1 MDTVIRSARLEGA
14 ELRECL
20 KLYDLDRYL
29 FKQVH
34 PRFRDED
41 TMEPFDFFAIVAWK
55 SNRTKTKV
63 RRGLDDAGKSVQGL
77 MREVAQA
84 ETPREKV
91 EVLLEVWGIGLAMAS
106 AILTVCDPK
115 TFTVLDYRAWETLQA
130 ASVQGLPQRYPATPD
145 EYLDYCRVCRR
156 LAEHVGMSLRDPNR
170 ALWAKSWRDDRREL
184 VQESWS
190 EEVLS

>member
-29 FKQVH
+29 FRQVH
-34 PRFRDED
+34 PRFRDEH
-41 TMEPFDFFAIVAWK
+41 TMEPFDFFAIVVWK

-63 RRGLDDAGKSVQGL
+63 KKGLDDAGKSVQEL

-84 ETPREKV
+84 ETPGAMV
-91 EVLLEVWGIGLAMAS
+91 EVLLQVGGIGLAVAS
-106 AILTVCDPK
+106 AILAVCDPK
-115 TFTVLDYRAWETLQA
+115 TFTVLDYRAWETLQG
-130 ASVQGLPQRYPATPD
+130 ASLEGLPEHYPVTSD

-156 LAEHVGMSLRDPNR
+156 LAEQVGMSLRDLDR
-170 ALWAKSWRDDRREL
+170 ALWAKSWRDDLCEL
-184 VQESWS
+184 I
-190 EEVLS
+190 